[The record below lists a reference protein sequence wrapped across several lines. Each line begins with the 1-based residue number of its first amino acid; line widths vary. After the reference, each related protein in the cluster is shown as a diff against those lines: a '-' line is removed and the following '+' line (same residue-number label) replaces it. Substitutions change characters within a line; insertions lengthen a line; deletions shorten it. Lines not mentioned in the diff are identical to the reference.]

1 MEVYTRCGCI
11 SGSRSQRKIH
21 KLCLNNKNK
30 LLQNG
35 AMTAGREGQE
45 SERHNPASLIHR
57 PEVRGQNHQYVG
69 RVGFLCVLT
78 GLQLRPQL
86 SGPAL
91 HQEGPAVSGS
101 PQLLPGCS
109 KHTTSFDIWTRPRWG
124 GRVSL
129 ASVQKGQRFIQRCL
143 PMHCLSTLCFSHKIT
158 QFNG

>member
-1 MEVYTRCGCI
+1 MWAH
-11 SGSRSQRKIH
+11 QRLKVEERKKEKYINYVFAAT
-21 KLCLNNKNK
+21 NNKNK

-35 AMTAGREGQE
+35 AMTAGRGGQE
-45 SERHNPASLIHR
+45 SERYTPAPLIHS

-69 RVGFLCVLT
+69 RVGFPCVCVLT

-109 KHTTSFDIWTRPRWG
+109 KHTTSFDIWT
-124 GRVSL
+124 
-129 ASVQKGQRFIQRCL
+129 
-143 PMHCLSTLCFSHKIT
+143 
-158 QFNG
+158 